1 MTPLNPITFAFIG
14 LFIGLWV
21 EGMLF
26 LGAYPEE
33 EGGAPVSPV
42 VGYGGFLLS
51 GLTMLF
57 GSLWLIL
64 SSRVEEALGLNPT
77 FLLLTGI
84 MGMYGMILT
93 VAGIAQRNG
102 WDLRPIGQ
110 MAIGGFILQLFM
122 TPSIIGA
129 LGGFGAVPGVAIS
142 LIIYILLLLAF
153 FLVTNGKLGLKPVGF
168 MCLLSSLASLW
179 IALGFTGAVGFL

>member
-14 LFIGLWV
+14 LFLGLWI

-33 EGGAPVSPV
+33 EGGAPVAPTLA
-42 VGYGGFLLS
+42 YGGFLLA

-64 SSRVEEALGLNPT
+64 SSRVEEPLGLNQT
-77 FLLLTGI
+77 FLLLTGT
-84 MGMYGMILT
+84 MGMYASILI

-102 WDLRPIGQ
+102 WDLRPVGM
-110 MAIGGFILQLFM
+110 MALGGFILQLFM
-122 TPSIIGA
+122 TPAIIGA

-142 LIIYILLLLAF
+142 LILYMALILSF
-153 FLVTNGKLGLKPVGF
+153 FLLTNGRLGLKPVGVL
-168 MCLLSSLASLW
+168 CVLSAFASLW
-179 IALGFTGAVGFL
+179 IALGFTGAVSFL